1 MKASILSK
9 KSKYARFAIREDDA
23 MAEKLSKTGRKVLK
37 LSGGDPAAYFPTPA
51 YIINP
56 YIKALRNHKTA
67 YARSQGTHE
76 LVDAIIGR
84 YKRKYGLTLSDEDVI
99 VTNGVAEAITFIN
112 SAMIDDNDK
121 AILFKP
127 YYPQYISSLKTYGG
141 IEILEYYDEKLD
153 WNINTDSLERS
164 LKKIGKHVKNTK
176 YMLLTNP
183 NNPTGTVL
191 DRKVLEEIVDLAN
204 EYNIFLI
211 SDEVYDELTY
221 NGAKYTSICKLASGI
236 PYMVL
241 NGASKAFDAS
251 GFRIGYAII
260 PGDDNRSIEVKDK
273 LVDYAMVR
281 LSANTPAQYA
291 IAEAMNNVKE
301 HEKAVNRMI
310 SSIERSTNS
319 SVDLL
324 EENTFL
330 DVVRPKGA
338 FYIFPRLHM
347 KDLKF
352 RNDKEF
358 VETLLKEERIQTVR
372 GSGFGSPNHFR
383 IVSLAPER
391 IMRGAIEKINGFC
404 KRHAR

>member
-9 KSKYARFAIREDDA
+9 KSRYAHFAIREDDA
-23 MAEKLSKTGRKVLK
+23 LVEKLNKTGKKVLK

-76 LVDAIIGR
+76 LIDAIISR
-84 YKRKYGLTLSDEDVI
+84 YKRMYGLALSDEDVI
-99 VTNGVAEAITFIN
+99 VTSGVAEAITFIN
-112 SAMIDDNDK
+112 SAMIDDNDR

-127 YYPQYISSLKTYGG
+127 YYPQYISTLKTYGG
-141 IEILEYYDEKLD
+141 IEILEYYDEKLG

-164 LKKIGKHVKNTK
+164 LKRVGKHVKNIK

-221 NGAKYTSICKLASGI
+221 NGAKYTSMCKLADGV

-251 GFRIGYAII
+251 GFRIGYTIV
-260 PGDDNRSIEVKDK
+260 PGNDNRSVGVKDK

-291 IAEAMNNVKE
+291 IADAMNNVKE
-301 HEKAVNRMI
+301 HKMAVSKMVK
-310 SSIERSTNS
+310 SIEMSVNS

-324 EENTFL
+324 EENQFL
-330 DVVRPKGA
+330 DVVRPGGA

-352 RNDKEF
+352 RDDKEF

-391 IMRGAIEKINGFC
+391 IMKDAIKKINRFC
-404 KRHAR
+404 KRHTR